1 MGKSLGV
8 IGCGAIGVQVANL
21 ALRFG
26 MEVHGYDPYMSIDA
40 AWNLSRYVHH
50 ETSIEDIYRKCDF
63 ITLHIPMNDS
73 TKNTI
78 NKESI
83 AQMKDGVKI
92 LNFARGGL
100 VNDDDMKEALDSRKV
115 AFYVTDFPT
124 NKLASHPYVA
134 AIPHLGASTEESEI
148 NCAVKACQEMKDY
161 LENGNITNSVNLP
174 NASMEFSAPYRIC
187 VIHKNVPKMIS
198 QITNCFVDNSNIE
211 NLLNKSKKDIAYTML
226 DLDTE
231 VSSDTLNAI
240 QKIDGV
246 TRVLC
251 YKK

>member
-1 MGKSLGV
+1 M
-8 IGCGAIGVQVANL
+8 
-21 ALRFG
+21 
-26 MEVHGYDPYMSIDA
+26 
-40 AWNLSRYVHH
+40 
-50 ETSIEDIYRKCDF
+50 
-63 ITLHIPMNDS
+63 
-73 TKNTI
+73 
-78 NKESI
+78 
-83 AQMKDGVKI
+83 
-92 LNFARGGL
+92 
-100 VNDDDMKEALDSRKV
+100 
-115 AFYVTDFPT
+115 
-124 NKLASHPYVA
+124 ASHPFVA